1 MGCHSDSGYAM
12 ESQGFESQMVY
23 GESFE
28 FGPAVDVVDPRT
40 PVHANISWDYFT
52 DGVADFKLD
61 NATQFHGLAS
71 QRLALRSGTTAT
83 IINRGLRREGLVFHG
98 GTARS
103 VDDARATSIAST
115 VVTVASRDWE
125 MYTYTFTPSA
135 STKCAFIP
143 F

>member
-1 MGCHSDSGYAM
+1 
-12 ESQGFESQMVY
+12 MVY

-52 DGVADFKLD
+52 DGVADFKLGMYGRRRLSYAIVTRTLSLLVRCRFSWGTTCCLYPSPTPSSFLLFISNIYQPPLQTLD

-98 GTARS
+98 GK
-103 VDDARATSIAST
+103 TS
-115 VVTVASRDWE
+115 
-125 MYTYTFTPSA
+125 
-135 STKCAFIP
+135 
-143 F
+143 